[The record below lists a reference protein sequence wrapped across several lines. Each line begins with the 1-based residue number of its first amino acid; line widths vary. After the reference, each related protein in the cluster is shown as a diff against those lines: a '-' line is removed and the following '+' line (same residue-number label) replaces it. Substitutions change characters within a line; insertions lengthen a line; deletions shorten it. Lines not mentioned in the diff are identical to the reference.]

1 MAACYANG
9 IVSGYNTYTYGSGD
23 SVTAV
28 QAASM
33 MMRALGYFRYQ
44 NDYADGFMVST
55 VRQGTK
61 IGIFEGVGTDGSTP
75 MTRNQVAQMAL
86 NALKSGMVE
95 PDGNTINLTTPD
107 GTVFTGKVNY
117 VFVTSAKP
125 YATAISSVQATAVGS
140 QNGGTI
146 VAGEPWRI
154 PWGHSLDI
162 SASYRFNIGGLDAT
176 VFGNVNNLYDYNYVT
191 QAYCP
196 VSAIGTW
203 ENAYQVFYSF
213 GRTYSLRLRVNF

>member
-1 MAACYANG
+1 M
-9 IVSGYNTYTYGSGD
+9 
-23 SVTAV
+23 
-28 QAASM
+28 
-33 MMRALGYFRYQ
+33 
-44 NDYADGFMVST
+44 
-55 VRQGTK
+55 
-61 IGIFEGVGTDGSTP
+61 EGVGSRHMGLE
-75 MTRNQVAQMAL
+75 L
-86 NALKSGMVE
+86 NATYLPTSWLEINGMLSLGDWEWDSNATGYFYNQDGEPLSSTTGSIASGIMA
-95 PDGNTINLTTPD
+95 PDHLWATLEQKGVKVGGSAQTTAALGLVVKPFQGMKLGFD
-107 GTVFTGKVNY
+107 WTCAARNY
-117 VFVTSAKP
+117 SDLNI
-125 YATAISSVQATAVGS
+125 TASTL

-146 VAGEPWRI
+146 VAGEPWHI